1 MTVRC
6 YFNNSRHGMLTLL
19 AVTATLDGITNLTIL
34 IIPIFILQKT
44 PFPSLSVKIGV
55 GFFLLLSIFMLV
67 CSIIRAAGV
76 YYQGII
82 DCRWQSYWCQVE
94 ACIAVMMGSL
104 TVYRST
110 LVGSGDGPNK
120 LQSFFHRIFGT
131 KTAREEDKDIL
142 MHNAAKKGMKSGGSG
157 SDDDTLVGTVDGDG
171 KSVISIK
178 HV

>member
-1 MTVRC
+1 
-6 YFNNSRHGMLTLL
+6 MLTLL
-19 AVTATLDGITNLTIL
+19 AVTATLDAITNLTII

-55 GFFLLLSIFMLV
+55 GFFLLLSTFMLV

-94 ACIAVMMGSL
+94 ACIAVMMGSF

-110 LVGSGDGPNK
+110 LVGSSNAPNK
-120 LQSFFHRIFGT
+120 LQSFFGRLFGIT
-131 KTAREEDKDIL
+131 TVQEDDKTIL
-142 MHNAAKKGMKSGGSG
+142 MHNAAKKGTQTAQRDSY
-157 SDDDTLVGTVDGDG
+157 DDTLVGTIDGDG